1 MKNKEKPIIAISGV
15 GGAGKNSVMEIFK
28 KYPDKFTFFVS
39 YTDRPQR
46 EDDVPGESY
55 HFISQEE
62 FSKAIENDE
71 FMEWEQIRGEFRY
84 GRKKSDLEK
93 IIRSE
98 RIPVMNIDVK
108 GVEKFKKTYHIVSF
122 FIVPPS
128 REEALRRM
136 KKRGTDTEKAIQD
149 RIDRYDFE
157 MSYKDRFDHV
167 IINDNLEVA
176 QKEILEI
183 VNSIV

>member
-1 MKNKEKPIIAISGV
+1 
-15 GGAGKNSVMEIFK
+15 
-28 KYPDKFTFFVS
+28 
-39 YTDRPQR
+39 
-46 EDDVPGESY
+46 
-55 HFISQEE
+55 
-62 FSKAIENDE
+62 
-71 FMEWEQIRGEFRY
+71 
-84 GRKKSDLEK
+84 
-93 IIRSE
+93 
-98 RIPVMNIDVK
+98 
-108 GVEKFKKTYHIVSF
+108 
-122 FIVPPS
+122 
-128 REEALRRM
+128 M